1 MIIISGLF
9 LLLPSAQHSRLVL
22 LKVTNPASEFR
33 RGVSKYSASSF
44 AKANNDKKMKI
55 LWQIWPYL
63 DATWSFVDSA
73 HCAPSRGNGG
83 NLLKSETMFQPKCW
97 MISYGLKVANDIES
111 ILLYF
116 GGISGSG
123 RFMKQYLLHR
133 ADTAG
138 CWAKLK
144 NQIKQLSFQTYL

>member
-1 MIIISGLF
+1 
-9 LLLPSAQHSRLVL
+9 
-22 LKVTNPASEFR
+22 
-33 RGVSKYSASSF
+33 
-44 AKANNDKKMKI
+44 
-55 LWQIWPYL
+55 
-63 DATWSFVDSA
+63 
-73 HCAPSRGNGG
+73 
-83 NLLKSETMFQPKCW
+83 
-97 MISYGLKVANDIES
+97 MISYGLKVANAIES

-144 NQIKQLSFQTYL
+144 NQIKQLSLQTYLERIENATIGNALFHFCRAVHKHDICPKFYNARFSGQKFFRAKILQRKLQQFL

>member
-1 MIIISGLF
+1 M
-9 LLLPSAQHSRLVL
+9 H
-22 LKVTNPASEFR
+22 
-33 RGVSKYSASSF
+33 
-44 AKANNDKKMKI
+44 
-55 LWQIWPYL
+55 
-63 DATWSFVDSA
+63 SA

-83 NLLKSETMFQPKCW
+83 NLLESETMIQPKCW
-97 MISYGLKVANDIES
+97 MISYGLKVANAIES

-144 NQIKQLSFQTYL
+144 NQIKQLFFPAYL